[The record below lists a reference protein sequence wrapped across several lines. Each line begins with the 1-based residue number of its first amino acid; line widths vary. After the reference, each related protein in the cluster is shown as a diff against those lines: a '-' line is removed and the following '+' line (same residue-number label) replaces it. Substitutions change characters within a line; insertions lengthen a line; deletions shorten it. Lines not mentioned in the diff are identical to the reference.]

1 VITGA
6 QIRLARHLLGWDRHK
21 LAKHSKVATSAIAR
35 AEGVDDDGAI
45 TIAQSAAVQGALE
58 RAGIQFVAG
67 ETPDVRLTER
77 A

>member
-21 LAKHSKVATSAIAR
+21 LSKHSKVAVSAIAR
-35 AEGVDDDGAI
+35 AERVDDDGPI
-45 TIAQSAAVQGALE
+45 TIAQCAALQGALE

-67 ETPDVRLTER
+67 RAPEVRLTGP